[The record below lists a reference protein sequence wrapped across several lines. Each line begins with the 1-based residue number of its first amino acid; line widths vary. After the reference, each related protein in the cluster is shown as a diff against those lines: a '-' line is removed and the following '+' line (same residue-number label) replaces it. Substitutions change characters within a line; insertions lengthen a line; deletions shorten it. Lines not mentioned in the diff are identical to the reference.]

1 MSDFG
6 AMVKTADFKAE
17 KHAPVIEA
25 PESTKAGDFFNVT
38 VSVGKEIRHP
48 NTTEH
53 FISWIELY
61 FKPESGA
68 AINLGRA
75 EFSAH
80 GESAAGANQGLAYAD
95 PFFTT
100 KVQLKGKGTLQA
112 LAYCNIHGLWQSSK
126 VITVSA

>member
-1 MSDFG
+1 MSDFAG
-6 AMVKTADFKAE
+6 LIKTADWKTE
-17 KHAPVIEA
+17 KHVPAIEA
-25 PESTKAGDFFNVT
+25 PDTVNANDFVT
-38 VSVGKEIRHP
+38 ITVTVGKEIRHP

-61 FKPESGA
+61 FKPENGA

-95 PFFTT
+95 PFFAT

-112 LAYCNIHGLWQSSK
+112 LAYCNIHGLWQSSR
-126 VITVSA
+126 VIAVSA